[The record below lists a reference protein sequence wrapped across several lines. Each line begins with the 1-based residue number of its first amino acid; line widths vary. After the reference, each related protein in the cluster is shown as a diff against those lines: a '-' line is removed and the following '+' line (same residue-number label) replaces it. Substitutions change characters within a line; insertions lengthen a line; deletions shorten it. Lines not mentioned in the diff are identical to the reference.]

1 MNDLLTSSPVVNLIA
16 LDLNGIDTSYCDIGD
31 IILRV
36 KDFFDESDSTTDTK
50 IIRELENSVFKTVS
64 KECLEFCDTQGL
76 ASILAECLMK
86 AKELF
91 SSRIKLSADLDYFR
105 DDQAENTPHVVIRV
119 EVSSDQHTAIEEYD
133 QFVCWMATEIP
144 PSDSQHFTITVK
156 RV

>member
-1 MNDLLTSSPVVNLIA
+1 MNGSSTYTIEAFPSTLQSTEV
-16 LDLNGIDTSYCDIGD
+16 DTGYRVIGD
-31 IILRV
+31 FGRRV
-36 KDFFDESDSTTDTK
+36 SHLIKSVITDT
-50 IIRELENSVFKTVS
+50 ICISELNIPIVESAS
-64 KECLEFCDTQGL
+64 KECIEFCDSQGL
-76 ASILAECLMK
+76 TSILADCLSK

-105 DDQAENTPHVVIRV
+105 DDQVENTPHVVIRV
-119 EVSSDQHTAIEEYD
+119 EVNSDQQKAIEEYD

>member
-1 MNDLLTSSPVVNLIA
+1 MNGSSTYTIEA
-16 LDLNGIDTSYCDIGD
+16 LPSTLQSTEVGTGYRVIGD
-31 IILRV
+31 FGRRV
-36 KDFFDESDSTTDTK
+36 SHLIKSVITDT
-50 IIRELENSVFKTVS
+50 ICISNLNIPIVESAS
-64 KECLEFCDTQGL
+64 KECIEFCDSQGL
-76 ASILAECLMK
+76 ASILADCLRK

-105 DDQAENTPHVVIRV
+105 DDQVENTPHIVIRV
-119 EVSSDQHTAIEEYD
+119 EVSSDQQKAIGEYD